1 MSSFLDL
8 GVFWFII
15 TLRQKEFNADSVE
28 LQDRVTFGLL
38 SQRIVNKKPLNLE
51 KTTSSVLSVILIN
64 LRYTDG
70 IAHKDF
76 PKIEF
81 LPEKY
86 GETQRTGFHNFLLK
100 LVI

>member
-38 SQRIVNKKPLNLE
+38 SQRYSE
-51 KTTSSVLSVILIN
+51 QKTSKS
-64 LRYTDG
+64 
-70 IAHKDF
+70 
-76 PKIEF
+76 
-81 LPEKY
+81 
-86 GETQRTGFHNFLLK
+86 
-100 LVI
+100 